1 MTTFG
6 IALYES
12 NLSTEQEHA
21 VVMAATEKTKEILES
36 IDRLVAEEQNKER
49 LAEIQVSLEAQRI
62 KQGFGSVFICYGS
75 GSGSSILG

>member
-12 NLSTEQEHA
+12 NHSTVQEHA

-49 LAEIQVSLEAQRI
+49 LAEIQVSQEA
-62 KQGFGSVFICYGS
+62 K
-75 GSGSSILG
+75 